1 MNAPTPLESSGI
13 VPPAPHVTLPR
24 FGLLLVGDELL
35 SGRRADQHVP
45 KTIELL
51 AARGL
56 TLSYVHMV
64 GDARA
69 DISAQLAPILKSGDV
84 VFSCGGIGATPD
96 DQTRQAAAEAAGVPL
111 ALHPQAEALI
121 GQRFAELA
129 AQKGIP
135 FEPDSADHQQRLQMG
150 VFPQGAQI
158 VPNPYNRIPGFSL
171 GHVHFFPGFPA
182 MAWPMMEWTL
192 DTYYS
197 FWFDQRAWAENA
209 VVVKSASEA
218 MLTPNWLRKR
228 AFLSSRTARTT
239 SSACRWACFR
249 KGRRSC
255 PIPTTAF
262 RAFRSGMCTSFP
274 ASPPWP
280 GP

>member
-69 DISAQLAPILKSGDV
+69 DIAAQLRSTLASGDV

-111 ALHPQAEALI
+111 ALHPQDTIVVPEA
-121 GQRFAELA
+121 A
-129 AQKGIP
+129 
-135 FEPDSADHQQRLQMG
+135 
-150 VFPQGAQI
+150 
-158 VPNPYNRIPGFSL
+158 
-171 GHVHFFPGFPA
+171 
-182 MAWPMMEWTL
+182 
-192 DTYYS
+192 
-197 FWFDQRAWAENA
+197 
-209 VVVKSASEA
+209 
-218 MLTPNWLRKR
+218 
-228 AFLSSRTARTT
+228 
-239 SSACRWACFR
+239 
-249 KGRRSC
+249 
-255 PIPTTAF
+255 
-262 RAFRSGMCTSFP
+262 
-274 ASPPWP
+274 
-280 GP
+280 